1 MLSDAGSSATN
12 FAPSL
17 TPATRSW
24 GTVTDEQSD
33 SLLHVVQAI
42 AMSPADVKKLVRRLR
57 EQSERKSRARSEPE
71 LEERVADH
79 IVSRYARWAS
89 TSGGLTALTGVVPGL
104 GTALAAV
111 GGAATDV
118 AVCMKLQVDMC
129 MCLAETFGHDV
140 LTPDAQHLAFLIA
153 AGGALEKVGVEGGTR
168 VGSKAGVVMLRQYL
182 KGATLVAV
190 RELFKKI
197 GITFTRKAL
206 ERALP
211 FGIGVVLGATSNYAL
226 TKYIG
231 AQAKQW
237 FVLDRD
243 TPHDD
248 GAVGG
253 HPPPVS

>member
-1 MLSDAGSSATN
+1 MLVRRRRTSRR
-12 FAPSL
+12 APTS
-17 TPATRSW
+17 ATRSW

-42 AMSPADVKKLVRRLR
+42 AMSPGDVKKLVRRLR

-190 RELFKKI
+190 RELFKKSASRSR
-197 GITFTRKAL
+197 GRRSSVRSRSASASSLARRATMRSRSTSARRRSNGSYSTATRLTMTAL
-206 ERALP
+206 SAAIHYP
-211 FGIGVVLGATSNYAL
+211 
-226 TKYIG
+226 
-231 AQAKQW
+231 
-237 FVLDRD
+237 
-243 TPHDD
+243 
-248 GAVGG
+248 
-253 HPPPVS
+253 